1 MNSQQTELYNRL
13 QTYTL
18 DQSGA
23 QFSFS
28 QRLARENCWSFVYT
42 CRVIEEYKK
51 FAFLAVAAGHPVTP
65 SDQVDQ
71 VWHLHLTYTRS
82 YWQTFCPEILQ
93 MPLHHDPTQGGAAE
107 HGKFTDWY
115 ARTLASYEH
124 FFRAPPPAD
133 IWPDSHERFGQDLE
147 FVRINLQRSWL
158 LPKPGRDFSNRPGR
172 ALRKYCSILA
182 ALIGAIGKNGQPAQ
196 KLSRWG

>member
-1 MNSQQTELYNRL
+1 MNAQQIELYTRL
-13 QTYTL
+13 QNFSL
-18 DQSGA
+18 DQPGA

-28 QRLARENCWSFVYT
+28 QRLAQENCWSFVYT

-82 YWQTFCPEILQ
+82 YWEIFCPKILRT
-93 MPLHHDPTQGGAAE
+93 PLHHEPTQGGTTE

-115 ARTLASYEH
+115 SHTLESYQQ
-124 FFRAPPPAD
+124 FFGEDPPDD
-133 IWPDSHERFGQDLE
+133 IWPGLSDRFGPELE
-147 FVRINLQRSWL
+147 FVRVNLQHSWL
-158 LPKPGRDFSNRPGR
+158 LPKL
-172 ALRKYCSILA
+172 ALVKPLA
-182 ALIGAIGKNGQPAQ
+182 QRLRSLIKRTVAIF
-196 KLSRWG
+196 